1 MENLTINQTKASWD
15 GIAEGYDTYVTP
27 THNWNLA
34 KNVLKM
40 AGLDKG
46 MRFLD
51 VASGSGALSIPAAQL
66 DAEVTA
72 VDLSPEMIRLLKK
85 RAQEEGLSNIEGRVM
100 DGHQLGFED
109 NSFDMAG
116 SQFGVMLFPNL
127 PQGLREMVR
136 VTMKGGS
143 VMLITY
149 GSPKKVEFLTYF
161 LGALK
166 IAVPGFTG
174 LPMNPPPLPFQVSAP
189 EVLRQKMSEAGLQDI
204 RIEQEVEKLEF
215 HNGKEMWNWVT
226 NSNPIAVQL
235 IADLTDKQ
243 KIEARQILDDML
255 LGRANGQDFAVLTA
269 DVNVGIGKKG

>member
-255 LGRANGQDFAVLTA
+255 LDRANGQDFAVLTA